1 MRLVFVILFLMFSV
15 GTLFPQKK
23 DVVVPYTLGDRE
35 RLIRL
40 EVKLDEMSKSTDYR
54 FDAVNKR
61 LDAIDKRFESIDKR
75 FESID
80 KHFDRIENALYGLIY
95 SIFGLIGVF
104 IAVLVWDRR
113 KTLYP
118 VQQDVLNV
126 RDIQKE
132 DHKKVTKIEEALGK
146 LAEKDSKLREAM
158 KHAGLL

>member
-1 MRLVFVILFLMFSV
+1 MFSV

-23 DVVVPYTLGDRE
+23 DVVVSYTLGDRE

-118 VQQDVLNV
+118 VQLDIINV
-126 RDIQKE
+126 R
-132 DHKKVTKIEEALGK
+132 
-146 LAEKDSKLREAM
+146 
-158 KHAGLL
+158 